1 MLGTVTE
8 QVSSRRTW
16 RLGGGFIKY
25 TSKSTLSYD
34 GDTRVRR
41 VTTASTEKGATD
53 SELTTSKWGE
63 TQSYSKVI
71 DFDEER
77 MVLLPSGC
85 WVIAP
90 RVLTKKD
97 GTPVGRLSLLDALS
111 PATWATGD
119 SGLPEDAP
127 LDTGTGELDSFSVEF
142 GVYGAEDELTH
153 CRTCR
158 LYGEDGRLSST
169 ALAFEF

>member
-1 MLGTVTE
+1 
-8 QVSSRRTW
+8 
-16 RLGGGFIKY
+16 
-25 TSKSTLSYD
+25 
-34 GDTRVRR
+34 
-41 VTTASTEKGATD
+41 
-53 SELTTSKWGE
+53 
-63 TQSYSKVI
+63 
-71 DFDEER
+71 

-127 LDTGTGELDSFSVEF
+127 LDTGSSLVARSLSPDKQMSRSRELIAHQSTSE
-142 GVYGAEDELTH
+142 
-153 CRTCR
+153 
-158 LYGEDGRLSST
+158 LSSSLMELLHT
-169 ALAFEF
+169 LVASSLLQR